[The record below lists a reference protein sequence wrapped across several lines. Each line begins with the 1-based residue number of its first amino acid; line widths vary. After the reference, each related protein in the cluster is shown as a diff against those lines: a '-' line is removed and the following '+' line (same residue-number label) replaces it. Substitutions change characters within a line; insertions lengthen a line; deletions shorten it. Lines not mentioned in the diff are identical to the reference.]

1 MQTFASPTDVHAAI
15 RRARAQGLSVGCV
28 PTMGALHAGHA
39 SLIERARAEC
49 SCVVATIFVNPTQFG
64 PSEDFSRY
72 PRTLDADLEIC
83 RQAGADLVFTPSVPD
98 MYSPDADTLVRVNRL
113 STVLEGAHRPGHF
126 DGVTTV
132 VAKLFLITEPD
143 RAYFGQKDFQQQL
156 IIRRMVRDLNFPVE
170 MITCPIVREPDG
182 LAMSSR
188 NRYLSAAERQTATAI
203 SQALWH
209 AESLAAKPGTSP
221 ASVAQALHQR
231 LTAVPGIQLQY
242 ALLADPETL
251 AEVPEHTPITSAV
264 ALVAAR
270 VGTTRLLDN
279 HILQFSS
286 QQNPADCSPT
296 GQKMR
301 EGQASSTP

>member
-1 MQTFASPTDVHAAI
+1 MQTYSQPADIHAAI
-15 RRARAQGLSVGCV
+15 RNARRQGQTIGCV

-39 SLIERARAEC
+39 SLIERARSEC

-72 PRTLDADLEIC
+72 PRTLDADLDIC
-83 RQAGADLVFTPSVPD
+83 RRAGADIVFTPAVSD
-98 MYSPDADTLVRVNRL
+98 MYSPNAETIVRVKDI
-113 STVLEGAHRPGHF
+113 STILEGAHRPGHF

-132 VAKLFLITEPD
+132 VSKLFLITEPD

-170 MITCPIVREPDG
+170 IITCPIIREPDG

-188 NRYLSAAERQTATAI
+188 NRYLTTEERRTATAI
-203 SQALWH
+203 SQSLWF
-209 AESLAAKPGTSP
+209 AESMADQPHAQPVTVQLALTE
-221 ASVAQALHQR
+221 R
-231 LTAVPGIQLQY
+231 LNAVPGIELQY
-242 ALLADPETL
+242 ALVACPDTL
-251 AEVPEHTPITSAV
+251 IQIPAGSRVANAV

-279 HILQFSS
+279 HILKFRQ
-286 QQNPADCSPT
+286 
-296 GQKMR
+296 
-301 EGQASSTP
+301 

>member
-1 MQTFASPTDVHAAI
+1 MQILSAPADIHRAVRNA
-15 RRARAQGLSVGCV
+15 RRQGQTVGCV

-49 SCVVATIFVNPTQFG
+49 ACVVATIFVNPTQFG
-64 PSEDFSRY
+64 PNEDFSRY

-83 RQAGADLVFTPSVPD
+83 RQAGADLVFTPAVSD
-98 MYSPDADTLVRVNRL
+98 MYSPNAETIVRVNRL

-132 VAKLFLITEPD
+132 VAKLLLITEPD

-170 MITCPIVREPDG
+170 IITCPIVRESDG

-188 NRYLSAAERQTATAI
+188 NRYLSTTERQTATAI
-203 SQALWH
+203 SQALQF
-209 AESLAAKPGTSP
+209 AQSLASQHDVSP
-221 ASVAQALHQR
+221 SAVADALTGR
-231 LTAVPGIQLQY
+231 LSSVPGLELQY
-242 ALLADPETL
+242 AVLADPDTL
-251 AEVPEHTPITSAV
+251 EEIPRNATIPAAV

-279 HILQFSS
+279 HILRFDS
-286 QQNPADCSPT
+286 
-296 GQKMR
+296 
-301 EGQASSTP
+301 